1 MGLTLVG
8 RVPLFFFVGL
18 NPLRDHPSH
27 AITPCTPII
36 ISPVKEHLDGTVR
49 PALAERCHALTSALR
64 EALPGCS
71 FLEPTGGYFVWVKLP
86 DGVSHSVAELRR
98 GPRVREAGRARLI
111 S

>member
-1 MGLTLVG
+1 MGPT
-8 RVPLFFFVGL
+8 PVGL
-18 NPLRDHPSH
+18 PNPCYHSLHPL
-27 AITPCTPII
+27 T
-36 ISPVKEHLDGTVR
+36 SPVKEHLDGTVR

-98 GPRVREAGRARLI
+98 GPRVREAECV
-111 S
+111 